1 MFFVSLKRIA
11 RYGYQSFLRDK
22 GSSIALLFIMVFTL
36 SGVTSLF
43 LVRGATTFLVLAL
56 ESRVDVSAYFVK
68 ETPEQSILDVQT
80 QLTQLSEI
88 RDVKYVSQEDALKK
102 FTETNQNDPVILSSL
117 EEVGQNPLL
126 ASLNIRTWKQGDYA
140 KVVDILQER
149 EDFAPIIEKIDYRD
163 RQPVIEK
170 IGALTAGI
178 QTIGFLVVF
187 VLGMAVVL
195 VAFNTTKLAMY
206 HARKEIEV
214 MRLVGAS
221 NAFIRGPF
229 FMHGALVGVI
239 ASFITTLLFIA
250 PVFLVSGFVERLLPG
265 FSLAG
270 YFFSNILIIISLQ
283 LLVGIGLGILSSA
296 IAMRKYLEV

>member
-22 GSSIALLFIMVFTL
+22 GSSVALLFIMVFTL
-36 SGVTSLF
+36 SFVTALF
-43 LVRGATTFLVLAL
+43 LVRGATNFLVLAL

-80 QLTQLSEI
+80 QLTQLPEI
-88 RDVKYVSQEDALKK
+88 RDVRYVSQEDALKK
-102 FTETNQNDPVILSSL
+102 FTEANKNDPVILSSL

-140 KVVDILQER
+140 KVVDLLQNK
-149 EDFAPIIEKIDYRD
+149 EDFAPIIEKIDYQD

-170 IGALTAGI
+170 IGALTTGI
-178 QTIGFLVVF
+178 QTIGFIMVL
-187 VLGMAVVL
+187 VLGIAVVM
-195 VAFNTTKLAMY
+195 VAFNTTRLAMY

-229 FMHGALVGVI
+229 LIHGALVGVI
-239 ASFITTLLFIA
+239 ASFITTLLFLT
-250 PVFLVSGFVERLLPG
+250 PVFLASGFVERLLPG
-265 FSLAG
+265 FSLAQ
-270 YFFSNILIIISLQ
+270 YFLSNIFLIIFLQ
-283 LLVGIGLGILSSA
+283 LAVGVGLGVLSAA

>member
-102 FTETNQNDPVILSSL
+102 FTETNQNDPVILSAL
-117 EEVGQNPLL
+117 QEVGRNPLL
-126 ASLNIRTWKQGDYA
+126 ASLNIRTWEQGDYA
-140 KVVDILQER
+140 KVVDMLQEG
-149 EDFAPIIEKIDYRD
+149 DSASIIEKIDYQD
-163 RQPVIEK
+163 RRPTIEK
-170 IGALTAGI
+170 IGALTTGI
-178 QTIGFLVVF
+178 QTIGFLVVLMF
-187 VLGMAVVL
+187 GIAVML
-195 VAFNTTKLAMY
+195 VAFNTTRLAIY

-229 FMHGALVGVI
+229 FMQGALIGFI
-239 ASFITTLLFIA
+239 ASIITTLLFIA

-270 YFFSNILIIISLQ
+270 YFLSNLFLIILLQ
-283 LLVGIGLGILSSA
+283 LVVGIGLGVLSAA
-296 IAMRKYLEV
+296 IAMRRYLEV

>member
-22 GSSIALLFIMVFTL
+22 GSSVALLFIMVFTL
-36 SGVTSLF
+36 SLVTALF

-80 QLTQLSEI
+80 QLTHLSEI
-88 RDVKYVSQEDALKK
+88 RDVRYVSQEDALKK
-102 FTETNQNDPVILSSL
+102 FTETNQDDLVILSSL
-117 EEVGQNPLL
+117 EEVGGNPLL

-140 KVVDILQER
+140 KVVDFLQNK
-149 EDFAPIIEKIDYRD
+149 EDFAPLIEKIDYQD

-170 IGALTAGI
+170 IGALTTGI
-178 QTIGFLVVF
+178 QTIGFIMVL
-187 VLGMAVVL
+187 VLGLAVVL
-195 VAFNTTKLAMY
+195 VAFNTTRLAIY

-229 FMHGALVGVI
+229 FIHGALVGVI

-250 PVFLVSGFVERLLPG
+250 PVFLISGFVERLLPG
-265 FSLAG
+265 FSLTG
-270 YFFSNILIIISLQ
+270 YFLSNIFLIILLQ
-283 LLVGIGLGILSSA
+283 LVVGIGLGILSSA